1 MTPCRDRS
9 LLGLSFVLACVST
22 SVGCATGGSPSA
34 GELEALYLA
43 RTDSARMRFTAA
55 DVAFVTGMLAHHA
68 QAIEM
73 AGLAPIRAESSALR
87 TLAARIINAQA
98 DEIAL
103 MELWLRDRG
112 QPVPERGA
120 EAHAAHLPGMLT
132 AAELEELERSTGR
145 TFDRLFLTY
154 MIRHHEGA
162 VAMVEEL
169 LAAERSV
176 QDPATFELASDI
188 HVDQST
194 EITRMQQLLTVLP
207 TGGAG

>member
-1 MTPCRDRS
+1 MIPIRP
-9 LLGLSFVLACVST
+9 LGLALSAWMMASC
-22 SVGCATGGSPSA
+22 GGASRSGQPSDA
-34 GELEALYLA
+34 EALEALYLA
-43 RTDSARMRFTAA
+43 RSDSARMRFDQA
-55 DVAFVTGMLAHHA
+55 DVVFVTGMLAHHA

-73 AGLAPIRAESSALR
+73 AELAPPRAESSSVR
-87 TLAARIINAQA
+87 TLAARIINAQV

-112 QPVPERGA
+112 QPVPATGA
-120 EAHAAHLPGMLT
+120 EHAEHLPGMLT
-132 AAELEELERSTGR
+132 AAELEELGRSTDR
-145 TFDRLFLTY
+145 AFDRLFLTY

-194 EITRMQQLLTVLP
+194 EIARMQQLLTALP

>member
-1 MTPCRDRS
+1 MATCRIGFPVG
-9 LLGLSFVLACVST
+9 LLSAACVGAL
-22 SVGCATGGSPSA
+22 VACASSGSPSP
-34 GELEALYLA
+34 EQLETLYRA
-43 RTDSARMRFTAA
+43 RTDSMRMRFDEA

-73 AGLAPIRAESSALR
+73 AELAPQRTESSSVR
-87 TLAARIINAQA
+87 TLAARIINAQR

-103 MELWLRDRG
+103 MERWLRDRD
-112 QPVPERGA
+112 QAVPESGA
-120 EAHAAHLPGMLT
+120 EAHAAHLAGMLT
-132 AAELEELERSTGR
+132 AAELEELRRSTAGA
-145 TFDRLFLTY
+145 FDRLFLTY

-162 VAMVEEL
+162 IAMVEAL

-194 EITRMQQLLTVLP
+194 EIARMQQLLTMLP